1 MRFILFILLFLVAC
15 SKDSSQETYHFT
27 ESESKT
33 LAILSDRSQLLD
45 QKYYARFFEF
55 YKLKLKEERPR
66 VILEALENV
75 VESENYN
82 QSINEKFKETLID
95 FHKKHAADFDAYDWI
110 FYNNYLGNYYFEYSE
125 FDKAN
130 HYYNLVNSM
139 TPKDRKSLRNITY
152 SITDQAFCEAAA
164 GHFFNA
170 LHLNYKAIP
179 LFKELESETGYAT
192 ALMNIG
198 LINLNTNDYQKAKDY
213 LNQATEIFFKIKDY
227 RNYITCLHNTLIL
240 YENSEDP
247 DFYEKIKFAYNEYYK
262 YDLKD
267 LTTEISIKTYYT
279 RYLIEIKD
287 YKAAEKILDDIKQ
300 KLKILDSEYSEIE
313 YLIAQA
319 ELDMATS
326 GKLSNKEEIIGKL
339 ERIEESEHYKKLFA
353 LYSTLAESE
362 VRNKNW
368 KEALYYET
376 RLSVI
381 KENFSNEVAQKLS
394 QEMQGSYQ
402 KKLLE
407 QKIQTKD
414 AVISMKN
421 IWIYGLMVFAFL
433 TSFLFALFIFRR
445 KQYNLR
451 KDNIRNQKFTRQLI
465 GEIEEERRRIS
476 ADLHDSVNHDLL
488 NIKRG
493 LNQNHLLQA
502 KQLENVI
509 NDIRNIS
516 RNIHPVLF
524 EQIGF
529 KASVKNLI
537 HTVESSHTIPIVSE
551 VNYQEYFDTFQELN
565 LYRIIQE
572 CLSNAIKYSQ
582 AHAIQL
588 VINDTPNSFEMT
600 VKDNGKGFDVKKT
613 LATKNVFGLES
624 IYNRAKILD
633 CQCTISSSDKGTT
646 ITIKKSK

>member
-15 SKDSSQETYHFT
+15 SKDSSQETNHFT

-66 VILEALENV
+66 VILAALENV

-95 FHKKHAADFDAYDWI
+95 FHKKHAAVFDAYDWI

-139 TPKDRKSLRNITY
+139 TPKDRKSLINITY

-179 LFKELESETGYAT
+179 MFKELENETGYAT

-287 YKAAEKILDDIKQ
+287 YKTAEKILDDIKQ
-300 KLKILDSEYSEIE
+300 KLEILDSEYSEIE

-319 ELDMATS
+319 ELDMVTS

-362 VRNKNW
+362 VRNENW

-394 QEMQGSYQ
+394 QEIQGSYQ

-433 TSFLFALFIFRR
+433 TSFLFVLFIFRR

-488 NIKRG
+488 NIKKG
-493 LNQNHLLQA
+493 LDQNNLPQVKL
-502 KQLENVI
+502 LENVI

-524 EQIGF
+524 EQIGL

-537 HTVESSHTIPIVSE
+537 NTVESSHTIPIVSE
-551 VNYQEYFDTFQELN
+551 INYNQYFDTFQELN

-588 VINDTPNSFEMT
+588 VINDTPNNFELT

-633 CQCTISSSDKGTT
+633 CQCTISSSEKGTT

>member
-1 MRFILFILLFLVAC
+1 M
-15 SKDSSQETYHFT
+15 
-27 ESESKT
+27 
-33 LAILSDRSQLLD
+33 
-45 QKYYARFFEF
+45 
-55 YKLKLKEERPR
+55 KLKEERPR
-66 VILEALENV
+66 VILAALENV

-95 FHKKHAADFDAYDWI
+95 FHKKHAAVFDAYDWI

-179 LFKELESETGYAT
+179 MFKELENETGYAT

-287 YKAAEKILDDIKQ
+287 YKTAEKILDDIKQ
-300 KLKILDSEYSEIE
+300 KLEILDSEYSEIE

-319 ELDMATS
+319 ELDMVTS

-362 VRNKNW
+362 VRNENW

-394 QEMQGSYQ
+394 QEIQGSYQ

-433 TSFLFALFIFRR
+433 TSFLFVLFIFRR

-488 NIKRG
+488 NIKKG
-493 LNQNHLLQA
+493 LDQNNLPQA
-502 KQLENVI
+502 KLLENVI

-524 EQIGF
+524 EQIGL

-537 HTVESSHTIPIVSE
+537 NTVESSHTIPIVSKI
-551 VNYQEYFDTFQELN
+551 NYNQYFDTFQELN

-588 VINDTPNSFEMT
+588 VINDTPNNFELT

-633 CQCTISSSDKGTT
+633 CQCTISSSEKGTT

>member
-15 SKDSSQETYHFT
+15 SKDSSQETNHFT

-66 VILEALENV
+66 VILAALENV

-95 FHKKHAADFDAYDWI
+95 FHKKHAAVFDAYDWI

-139 TPKDRKSLRNITY
+139 TPKDRKSLINITY

-179 LFKELESETGYAT
+179 MFKELENETGYAT

-287 YKAAEKILDDIKQ
+287 YKTAEKILDDIKQ
-300 KLKILDSEYSEIE
+300 KLEILDSEYSEIE

-319 ELDMATS
+319 ELDMVTS

-362 VRNKNW
+362 VRNENW

-394 QEMQGSYQ
+394 QEIQGSYQ

-433 TSFLFALFIFRR
+433 TSFLFVLFIFRR

-488 NIKRG
+488 NIKKG
-493 LNQNHLLQA
+493 LDQNNLPQA
-502 KQLENVI
+502 KLLENVI

-524 EQIGF
+524 EQIGL

-537 HTVESSHTIPIVSE
+537 NTVESSHTIPIVSE
-551 VNYQEYFDTFQELN
+551 INYNQYFDTFQELN

-588 VINDTPNSFEMT
+588 VINDTPNNFELT

-633 CQCTISSSDKGTT
+633 CQCTISSSEKGTT